1 MSKGMNK
8 NTQIEMIK
16 LVQGIGREIDWNDK
30 KNMQL
35 VDAILTL
42 KNSDEAKCFLRDL
55 MTEKEISE
63 FANRL
68 EAARL
73 LVKDVQDSE
82 IIEKTGLSSTTIA
95 RISKWLKGPL
105 GGYRLV
111 LNKLPA
117 RNAGRIATA
126 GGHHTHSQNSVGKGL
141 ILH

>member
-1 MSKGMNK
+1 MNK
-8 NTQIEMIK
+8 NTQIETIK
-16 LVQGIGREIDWNDK
+16 LVQGIGREINWNDK

-42 KNSDEAKCFLRDL
+42 KNSDEAKRFLRDL
-55 MTEKEISE
+55 MTEVEIEE
-63 FANRL
+63 FARRL

-73 LVKDVQDSE
+73 LTKNVQYGE

-95 RISKWLKGPL
+95 RISKWLNGSL

-111 LNKLPA
+111 LNKL
-117 RNAGRIATA
+117 
-126 GGHHTHSQNSVGKGL
+126 HHTHSQNSVGKGL